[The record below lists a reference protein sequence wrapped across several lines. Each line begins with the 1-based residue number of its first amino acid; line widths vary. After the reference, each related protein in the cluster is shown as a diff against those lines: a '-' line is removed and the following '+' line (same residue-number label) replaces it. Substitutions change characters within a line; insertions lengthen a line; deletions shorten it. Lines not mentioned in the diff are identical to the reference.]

1 MNYLGMFTLGA
12 FVGGLLTLGIDKQK
26 TLSEYTKLIT
36 TVLGAAF
43 SGVVMGFIGYLG
55 NLGIGDAIFMYPVG
69 LLMAL
74 LWFYS
79 GVAMNNIRSD
89 KNNLRALGY
98 AHMAALVMI
107 SLLVMVLLSKPVV
120 TDMWGAS

>member
-1 MNYLGMFTLGA
+1 MNYLGMFTLGG

-26 TLSEYTKLIT
+26 TLTEYTKLIT

-55 NLGIGDAIFMYPVG
+55 KLQIGDAIFMYPVG
-69 LLMAL
+69 LLLAL

-79 GVAMNNIRSD
+79 GVAMDNIRSD
-89 KNNLRALGY
+89 KDYLKRLGY
-98 AHMAALVMI
+98 AHMAALATI
-107 SLLVMVLLSKPVV
+107 TLLVMVLLSKPVISDV
-120 TDMWGAS
+120 WGTS